1 MKIAQVDVNY
11 NFSST
16 GKIVADLMTGLRERG
31 HEAMACYGRGP
42 VATDADVHC
51 ISSKAEVLWHG
62 LATRVSGLT
71 DGFSPLA
78 TRRLLA
84 HFDAFEPDVVHL
96 HDLHGYYVDI
106 GPVMDYLKSHCIP
119 TVWTFHSEFM
129 YTGKCG
135 HSHDCEK
142 WKTECHACPDLKGY
156 PQSWAFDFTT
166 RMHRDK
172 RARFADFERL
182 QLAAPSVWLADRM
195 RQSMVGDKPI
205 SVVPNGLDT
214 RTFRPRDSID
224 LKASLGLGMAYIV
237 LSVGS
242 DLLSELKGG
251 HWVLDLA
258 ARYPDQDVIFVMVGV
273 EQMPRHVPR
282 NVRIVPRVYDQ
293 ELLAQY
299 YCMADV
305 LLLTS
310 EKETFSMV
318 SAESLACGTPVI
330 GFDSGAPREVA
341 PPGFGAFVPYGD
353 MDALVSLLRRVRDSD
368 LQLQSSAE
376 CVRLASERYSKDTMV
391 EAYAS
396 LYQNLVY
403 KHSGRP

>member
-1 MKIAQVDVNY
+1 MKVAQVDVNY

-16 GKIVADLMTGLRERG
+16 GKIVADLMVGLRERG

-42 VATDADVHC
+42 DAEDEHVYR
-51 ISSKAEVLWHG
+51 ISSKAEVLLHG
-62 LATRVSGLT
+62 LGTRVSGLT
-71 DGFSPLA
+71 DGFSPMA

-84 HFDAFEPDVVHL
+84 HFDAFQPDLVHL
-96 HDLHGYYVDI
+96 HDLHGYYVNI
-106 GPVMDYLKSHCIP
+106 GPVMDYLKRRRIP

-135 HSHDCEK
+135 HAHDCEK
-142 WKTECHACPDLKGY
+142 WKTECHHCPDLHGY
-156 PQSWAFDFTT
+156 PQSWFFDFTA

-172 RARFADFERL
+172 RARFADFHGL
-182 QLAAPSVWLADRM
+182 HLVAPSAWLADRM
-195 RQSMVGDKPI
+195 RQSLVGDKPI

-214 RTFRPRDSID
+214 RTFRPRDTHA
-224 LKASLGLGMAYIV
+224 LKASLGLGNEYIV

-251 HWVLDLA
+251 RWVLELA
-258 ARYPDQDVIFVMVGV
+258 RNHPRPDVVFVMVGV
-273 EQMPRHVPR
+273 EQMPRQVPG

-299 YCMADV
+299 YCMADL

-341 PPGFGAFVPYGD
+341 PPGFGSFVPYPD
-353 MDALVSLLRRVRDSD
+353 LDALASLLWRVKTGE
-368 LQLQSSAE
+368 LQLQSSAACE
-376 CVRLASERYSKDTMV
+376 RLASQRYSKDAMV
-391 EAYAS
+391 DAYAS
-396 LYQNLVY
+396 IYQELIHT
-403 KHSGRP
+403 HSGRP